1 MKRPSAGQVAILG
14 GGQLARMMCAAAM
27 RLGVR
32 ARVYQEADTGPCAFA
47 SDVVTGR
54 WDDAEALRA
63 FLEPGDVVTLDQ
75 ESVDLT
81 TVRTVL
87 PPGAVL
93 RPGPQTMAWVSDKI
107 VQKARAEEAG
117 LPIGPYRAC
126 GSQSELV
133 AAAETLGLPLMLK
146 RPRDSYDGYGNRTA
160 KDHASLLQGYAA
172 LGGERVLVEGWVP
185 FTLELATMVAR
196 RPGGEARA
204 YPVVATYQKDHKCE
218 AVEVPAAVSAEISQ
232 RATALALR
240 AAQAY
245 DCVGVV
251 GVEMFLLEDGRVW
264 LNEIAPRP
272 HNTGHYTLDA
282 CLTSQFENHLRAV
295 LDLPLGDTS
304 LLGPAAAM
312 VNVIGSRKGPAQ
324 NAGLAEALKVQGA
337 SIHMYGKHQ
346 VRPGRKMG
354 HVTAVAPDVATARA
368 RATEA
373 AGKIEP

>member
-1 MKRPSAGQVAILG
+1 MAGQVAILG
-14 GGQLARMMCAAAM
+14 GGQLARMMCAAAT

-32 ARVYQEADTGPCAFA
+32 TKVYQEAATGPCGFA
-47 SDVVTGR
+47 SEVVTGR
-54 WDDAEALRA
+54 WDDADALRA
-63 FLEPGDVVTLDQ
+63 FFAPGDVITLDQ

-81 TVRTVL
+81 TVREVL

-93 RPGPQTMAWVSDKI
+93 RPGVQTMAWVSDKI
-107 VQKARAEEAG
+107 VQKGRAEEAG

-126 GSQSELV
+126 SSRAELE
-133 AAAETLGLPLMLK
+133 AAAQRLGFPVMLK
-146 RPRDSYDGYGNRTA
+146 RPRNSYDGYGNRTA
-160 KDHASLLQGYAA
+160 RDPDALLQGYEA
-172 LGGERVLVEGWVP
+172 LGGQRVLVEGWVP
-185 FTLELATMVAR
+185 FSVELATMVAR
-196 RPGGEARA
+196 RPGGQARA
-204 YPVVATYQKDHKCE
+204 YPVVATYARDHKCE
-218 AVEVPAAVSAEISQ
+218 AVEVPAAVPAEVSQ
-232 RATALALR
+232 RAVDLALR
-240 AAQAY
+240 AAEAY

-251 GVEMFLLEDGRVW
+251 GVEMFLLEDGQVW

-312 VNVIGSRKGPAQ
+312 VNVLGARTGEAHDH
-324 NAGLAEALKVQGA
+324 GLADALAVPGA
-337 SIHMYGKHQ
+337 AVHMYGKHQ

-354 HVTAVAPDVATARA
+354 HVTAVGPDVATARA

-373 AGKIEP
+373 AEKIDP